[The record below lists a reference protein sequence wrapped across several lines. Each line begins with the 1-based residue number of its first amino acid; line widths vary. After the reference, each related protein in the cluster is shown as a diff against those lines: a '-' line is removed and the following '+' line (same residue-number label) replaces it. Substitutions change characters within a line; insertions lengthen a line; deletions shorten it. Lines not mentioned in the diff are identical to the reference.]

1 MMFAPAHYLFG
12 AIYTEEG
19 LAQDAEESYRRALYL
34 ENEFS
39 LAHFNLAN
47 IYRDKHSID
56 AALREYRNTL
66 SILSKSDP
74 YDIVAYSGGFN
85 AATLASVC
93 KNNIERLKTAE

>member
-1 MMFAPAHYLFG
+1 FAHAHYLFG
-12 AIYTEEG
+12 YIYTEDGKME
-19 LAQDAEESYRRALYL
+19 AAEESYRRALYL

-39 LAHFNLAN
+39 LAHFSLAN
-47 IYRDKHSID
+47 IYIGKERID
-56 AALREYRNTL
+56 DALREYRNTL
-66 SILSKSDP
+66 NILSKSNP